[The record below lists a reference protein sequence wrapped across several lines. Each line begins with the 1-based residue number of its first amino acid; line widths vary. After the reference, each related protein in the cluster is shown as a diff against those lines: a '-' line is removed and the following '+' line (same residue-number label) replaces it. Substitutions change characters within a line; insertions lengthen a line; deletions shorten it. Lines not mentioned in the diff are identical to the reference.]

1 MHKKILYKNIINNLI
16 YSYSFRHNLNKFL
29 RYSYYK
35 KMQSLR
41 LLEIKGDY
49 ASLKGFDDLRC
60 IFVHIPKVAGVS
72 INKALFGNLGG
83 GHRAILD
90 YSLIFGKNE
99 FKSYYKFTFVRN
111 PWDRLL
117 SAYLFLKEGGLHKND
132 ANWSEKELSGLSNF
146 DEFVKN
152 WVNKINIEKG
162 IHFKPQYKFIT
173 INGKIAVDDVYKV
186 ENINLDFEKIC
197 GKLNVQNRLQF
208 LNKTKSKTKNY
219 RNYYND
225 ETKKIVEKVY
235 KKDIKLFNY
244 QF

>member
-1 MHKKILYKNIINNLI
+1 M
-16 YSYSFRHNLNKFL
+16 
-29 RYSYYK
+29 
-35 KMQSLR
+35 
-41 LLEIKGDY
+41 
-49 ASLKGFDDLRC
+49 
-60 IFVHIPKVAGVS
+60 
-72 INKALFGNLGG
+72 
-83 GHRAILD
+83 
-90 YSLIFGKNE
+90 
-99 FKSYYKFTFVRN
+99 
-111 PWDRLL
+111 
-117 SAYLFLKEGGLHKND
+117 FLKEGGLHKND
-132 ANWSEKELSGLSNF
+132 TNWSEKELSGLSNF